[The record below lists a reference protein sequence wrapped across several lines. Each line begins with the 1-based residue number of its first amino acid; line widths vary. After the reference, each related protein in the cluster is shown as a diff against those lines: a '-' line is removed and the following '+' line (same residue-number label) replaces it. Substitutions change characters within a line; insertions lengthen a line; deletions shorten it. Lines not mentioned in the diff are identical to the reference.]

1 MSNSLDQ
8 SQGVL
13 LLRGI
18 VAIIFALL
26 LLFAPGITLAGAGLS
41 FVILFSAYALIEGVS
56 MVYGSISRREGHWV
70 LMLLFGI
77 VSVLAGLYALQH
89 PVMTVVLTIAV
100 MVYILAFKSIIGGI
114 IEIITA
120 WQLRNEIDHEWLL
133 AISGLVS
140 LLFGLILLRRPIATI
155 EVLVL
160 VTSFYLLISGATQ
173 IALSF
178 KTGDDASAS
187 AE

>member
-1 MSNSLDQ
+1 MLSLLVLYVMLGSDAGNLQLTPHPRKEAIKMSSSMDH
-8 SQGVL
+8 SRRVL

-26 LLFAPGITLAGAGLS
+26 LLFAPGLTLATGALS

-56 MVYGSISRREGHWV
+56 TVYGAVSRREGHWV

-77 VSVLAGLYALQH
+77 VALLAGLYALQH
-89 PVMTVVLTIAV
+89 PVMTVALTIAV

-114 IEIITA
+114 IEI
-120 WQLRNEIDHEWLL
+120 
-133 AISGLVS
+133 
-140 LLFGLILLRRPIATI
+140 I

-178 KTGDDASAS
+178 KAGDEASAS
-187 AE
+187 AAE